1 MSTYRR
7 ILVGTDGTPTAAI
20 AERAAAQLAARLTSD
35 LLILTVSDPDAAAS
49 ETEERLAM
57 AAARA
62 LAAGVMARTEAR
74 IGEPAATIMAT
85 AHDSMTDL
93 IVVGDRGMGEAKR
106 LTLGGIPDRVA
117 HNSPVDILVVRTSQS
132 DRDEIGVYRSV
143 LIATDGSPTAAQAA
157 GRGYALARALGAAVS
172 LVYVGD
178 DLIGDIVLRDAAAR
192 LKDESIARLV
202 RRGRAAEEIIRLAG
216 SRNHDLIVVGNKGM
230 AGSRHVLRKVV
241 PGQVAHNAGVDVL
254 ICKSVG
260 RQLRD
265 LRPGEGAVVEVGD
278 QRVAAFI
285 DDDGI
290 VYALSA
296 RCQHLGCTVGW
307 NGRARTWDCPCH
319 GSRYDF
325 RGGIING
332 PTQKPLPPVEI
343 PAEPGSP
350 PGR

>member
-20 AERAAAQLAARLTSD
+20 AERTAAQLAARLGSD

-49 ETEERLAM
+49 EAEDRLVK

-62 LAAGVMARTEAR
+62 QAAGATARTDAR
-74 IGEPAATIMAT
+74 IGEPAAAIMAT
-85 AHDSMTDL
+85 AHDSMADL

-117 HNSPVDILVVRTSQS
+117 HNSPVDLLVVRTSQS
-132 DRDEIGVYRSV
+132 DRDKIGVYRSV

-157 GRGYALARALGAAVS
+157 GRGYALAHALGAAVS

-178 DLIGDIVLRDAAAR
+178 ELIGDIVLRDAAAR
-192 LKDESIARLV
+192 LEDESIARLV
-202 RRGRAAEEIIRLAG
+202 RRGRAAEEIVRLAG
-216 SRNHDLIVVGNKGM
+216 SQKHDLIVVGNKGM
-230 AGSRHVLRKVV
+230 AGSRHLRKVV
-241 PGQVAHNAGVDVL
+241 PSQVAHNASVDVL
-254 ICKSVG
+254 VCKSVG

-285 DDDGI
+285 DDDGT

-325 RGGIING
+325 KGGIING

-350 PGR
+350 PELH